1 MEFSI
6 STADY
11 KHRAEF
17 FKLIA
22 GTEESYSAA
31 VFSFLAVRD
40 DEDTLTLFQGHV
52 QLSAK
57 PNARCG
63 LIVETPSICGASLA
77 LSDMGIDCA
86 TLESRLRKGGVD
98 TPFGRLRWGTTFG
111 REERELLA
119 YLERFPPDFNQEQA
133 HDFVLTIS
141 GTRHLFTNS
150 NARFQ
155 NDLRSAATPY
165 DSVADM
171 AGELGLRNVRWD
183 MCVLDIS
190 AQPIVSIDMS
200 RTIQGTTATLGL
212 VAPKDADVTPARLGY
227 RVQGADGKIL
237 KRGAVDGADL
247 EWRNCGAL
255 SVGEHQLDVPRGA
268 AIQCFASYNGQWLHQ
283 GWITDPLASINARRV
298 IHETFDD
305 KLSQTER
312 CFFDRKTREKNG
324 RVVETGIAN
333 LLYMLGFA
341 VDPLAATHMTDG
353 PDVLASTPAGDLIVV
368 ECTTGAMQN
377 DGKLSKLLSRLGMV
391 RDRLGSTG
399 NSHIRLVAVMVTTL
413 DFENVTDLKQAT
425 ENGVIVLTSENITSL
440 MGRTKSAPDANLLF
454 EEWWQQAQP
463 PESMDGALAQDI
475 ASSLLP

>member
-11 KHRAEF
+11 MHRTEF
-17 FKLIA
+17 FRLIA
-22 GTEESYSAA
+22 GTEKSYSAA

-86 TLESRLRKGGVD
+86 TLENRLRKGGVD

-111 REERELLA
+111 REERELFA

-133 HDFVLTIS
+133 HAFVLTIS

-165 DSVADM
+165 DSVADV

-190 AQPIVSIDMS
+190 AQPIVSIDTS
-200 RTIQGTTATLGL
+200 RTIQGTSATLGL
-212 VAPKDADVTPARLGY
+212 VAPKDTDVTPARLGY
-227 RVQGADGKIL
+227 RVQSADGKIL
-237 KRGAVDGADL
+237 KRGAIDGADL
-247 EWRNCGAL
+247 EWRNCGVL

-305 KLSQTER
+305 ELSQTER
-312 CFFDRKTREKNG
+312 CFFDRKTRERNG
-324 RVVETGIAN
+324 RVVEAGIAN

-425 ENGVIVLTSENITSL
+425 DNGVIVLTSENIASL
-440 MGRTKSAPDANLLF
+440 MGRTKSVPDANLLF

-463 PESMDGALAQDI
+463 LESMHGALAQDI